1 MKAAR
6 LWKLH
11 RAVDRHCAERVS
23 ITPMQAG
30 GYVAGAPSGA
40 AVVVM
45 AYVAETSTSVRTS
58 GNAANSG
65 HNAQLLGVTHSAK
78 FTTSELPFDVASGY
92 VLTRLDDPAL
102 PQFRVSA
109 VWPFG
114 TDRTVLLLVKVTA

>member
-1 MKAAR
+1 MNPSR
-6 LWKLH
+6 LRKLH
-11 RAVDRHCAERVS
+11 RVVDRQAAERVS

-30 GYVAGAPSGA
+30 GYVAGTPSGDDA
-40 AVVVM
+40 VVM

-65 HNAQLLGVTHSAK
+65 HNAQLLGATHSAK
-78 FTTSELPFDVASGY
+78 FTTSDLPFDVASGY
-92 VLTRLDDPAL
+92 ILTRLDNPAL

-114 TDRTVLLLVKVTA
+114 TDRTVLLLVKVSA